1 MVVHENTPI
10 AYEEFVKYLDKIFF
24 VSINEIKN
32 IIKNFHSEM
41 YNGLSGFESSLKMI
55 PSFTDRAKGTEK
67 GKFIAV
73 DLGGTNLRVILV
85 ELDGKGGFS
94 VSAGNKYVIDKRY
107 MVGTGEQ
114 LINYIANGIKSFM
127 EGHNIPFDKSLELAF
142 TFSFPVEQTNIA
154 AGILLK
160 WTKSFTASGVVGE
173 DVVVMLNE
181 ALRRTGI
188 KNLKA
193 AALLNDTV
201 GTLVA
206 KSYTEPSC
214 DIGVILGTG
223 TNACYPEK
231 MANIK
236 KWRGIPPKE
245 TMIIN
250 IEWGNFNK
258 LPVTVYDK
266 EVDAASPNPR
276 FQKLEKMVS
285 GMFLGEILRVVVR
298 DLIKRDLIFQDESAV
313 NAFSRHSSLKT
324 KNMDLIESDI
334 SDNLGDIEA
343 FLTKAGIR
351 NITLESKKLLK
362 HVSKLIVSRSAKFA
376 AASIAAV
383 VLWIDPEL
391 KNKHTV
397 GIDGSLFEKYP
408 GYKGMMEDVL
418 KSLFKENVKNIVL
431 EQAKD
436 GSGVGAAII
445 AAIAAS
451 TEHNRE

>member
-1 MVVHENTPI
+1 MTVHTNKPI
-10 AYEEFVKYLDKIFF
+10 AYKEFVTYLDKIFC
-24 VSINEIKN
+24 VSIVEIKN
-32 IIKNFHSEM
+32 IIKDFHTEM
-41 YNGLSGFESSLKMI
+41 FKGLSGFESSLKMI

-73 DLGGTNLRVILV
+73 DLGGTNFRVISV
-85 ELDGKGGFS
+85 ELDGKGESF
-94 VSAGNKYVIDKRY
+94 VSAVNKYAIDKQY
-107 MVGTGEQ
+107 MEGTGKQ
-114 LINYIANGIKSFM
+114 LFNFIANGIKGFM
-127 EGHNIPFDKSLELAF
+127 EMNKIPFDKKLELAF

-154 AGILLK
+154 AGKLLT
-160 WTKSFTASGVVGE
+160 WTKGFTASGVVGE
-173 DVVVMLNE
+173 DIVVMLNE
-181 ALRRTGI
+181 ALKRIGI
-188 KNLKA
+188 KNLKV
-193 AALLNDTV
+193 AALVNDTV

-236 KWRGIPPKE
+236 KWRGIPPKG

-266 EVDAASPNPR
+266 EVDAATPNPG
-276 FQKLEKMVS
+276 FQRLEKMVS

-324 KNMDLIESDI
+324 KEMDLFETDT

-343 FLTKAGIR
+343 FLVAKAGIK
-351 NITLESKKLLK
+351 NITLESKKLFK
-362 HVSKLIVSRSAKFA
+362 HVNKLITSRSAKLA

-383 VLWIDPEL
+383 VLWMDPEL
-391 KNKHTV
+391 KNKHTI

-408 GYKGMMEDVL
+408 GYKEMMKDVFRG
-418 KSLFKENVKNIVL
+418 LFKKNAKNIVL
-431 EQAKD
+431 ETAKD

-451 TEHNRE
+451 TEG